1 MCVDAED
8 PYKCRALLDGGHW
21 IDLSLDPQ
29 GHPAPDW
36 QPPGCML
43 YDYKPEDI
51 SSCFHGNRLVFI
63 GSDYVFQAYS
73 AIRRKLGGTDA
84 DGELERIDPD
94 TPTHVH
100 FQLKGV
106 SMDLYWDPFL
116 NSTEWHHELAT
127 YRDAMAG
134 GTGAGNWTSLY
145 LVGGGR
151 WQLESFQNTRLDQF
165 EAALDQ
171 LIQLVGPMRTFEWR
185 YKASPPNPGGV
196 EREAILLLAPVHGDL
211 KEILTDPDQD
221 GQTRAIRQL
230 NDHLRHLAAQHGLD
244 VAWNYYSMT
253 WPEYVPPNEPGIR
266 HVDVN
271 RALATRANILLNL
284 SCNSKAATRKGKAY
298 PYNRT
303 CCSRY
308 GFSGPVQWALLSTG
322 LIFLPG
328 LYWTPRR
335 KIQSALGYLL
345 RVPSTSLNRHRRRHS
360 LPPSQVLHAL
370 AVVTLAVCYCFF
382 ADRTQALNKLHKV
395 YVLEDFV
402 LLCLI
407 AFVVGV
413 ITFRRTKA
421 SPAAGYSMT
430 KLPAPDQPFLSRYQT
445 DEWKGWMQFVVL
457 IYHYTGASGQ
467 LQIYKGIRI
476 LVASYLFMTG
486 FGHTVYFLK
495 KDDYSLRRVA
505 GVLVRLNLLSCLL
518 PHMMRTDYLFYYFAP
533 LVSFWFLVI
542 YWTLR
547 LGRSWNENRL
557 ALLGK
562 VILSALAVVAL
573 TQLYG
578 PLEVFF
584 TALRYVCRIDWDLR
598 EWRFRVGLDIF
609 IVYAGIICAIL
620 HVHSASSSSAPRAT
634 THASWRIQVL
644 HRLAHVLLVAVAF
657 VSMLGFWNGASHF
670 ASKQAYNRWHPFISW
685 LPIVSYVI
693 LRNATRGLRNVH
705 SSASAWLGRC
715 SLETFT
721 LQYHIWLAA
730 DTKGV
735 LSLGVLDTLG
745 LAPERWIEFY
755 LLTVV
760 FLWVSSSVADATVV
774 LTEWIVGG
782 DQRGRIAIGLRHSSE
797 RQQQAVGPTRQ
808 SSGVDSASFP
818 TAESSDEICD
828 LDREE
833 YLLTSPVPTGQSS
846 GTASVTAAP
855 PSQTRTI
862 SSVSRLLS
870 VLSKGVFLIWNDPLK
885 FRLTTIVLA
894 MWILNLVLCPLSSP
908 SCFSLLP
915 SQTPDFFP
923 PKMSQEEP
931 SFILPCNLAACCK
944 DLLLTTGVVCDSRS
958 RSTHKAAPSRH

>member
-1 MCVDAED
+1 
-8 PYKCRALLDGGHW
+8 
-21 IDLSLDPQ
+21 
-29 GHPAPDW
+29 
-36 QPPGCML
+36 ML

-63 GSDYVFQAYS
+63 GSDYVFQAYA
-73 AIRRKLGGTDA
+73 AIRRKLGDTDA

-100 FQLKGV
+100 SQLKGV

-127 YRDAMAG
+127 YRDAKAG
-134 GTGAGNWTSLY
+134 VNEAGSRTSLY

-151 WQLESFQNTRLDQF
+151 WQLESIQNTRFDQF
-165 EAALDQ
+165 EAALHQ
-171 LIQLVGPMRTFEWR
+171 LIRLVGPMRTSEWR
-185 YKASPPNPGGV
+185 YKASPPNFAGV
-196 EREAILLLAPVHGDL
+196 EEQAIFLLAPVHGDL
-211 KEILTDPDQD
+211 KEILADPDQG

-244 VAWNYYSMT
+244 VVWNYSIMT
-253 WPEYVPPNEPGIR
+253 WPEHVRPGEPGSG

-271 RALATRANILLNL
+271 RAVATRANILLNL
-284 SCNSKAATRKGKAY
+284 SCNSKATTRKGKAY

-308 GFSGPVQWALLSTG
+308 GHPGFVQWALLLAG
-322 LIFLPG
+322 LIVLPG
-328 LYWTPRR
+328 LYLIPRR
-335 KIQSALGYLL
+335 RIQNALGYLL
-345 RVPSTSLNRHRRRHS
+345 RVPSTSLSRHRRRHS

-370 AVVTLAVCYCFF
+370 AVVALAACYCFF
-382 ADRTQALNKLHKV
+382 ADRTQALNKLHKF

-402 LLCLI
+402 LLCFI
-407 AFVVGV
+407 AFAVGV
-413 ITFRRTKA
+413 INFCRTTT
-421 SPAAGYSMT
+421 SPTAGHSRT
-430 KLPAPDQPFLSRYQT
+430 KLPAPDQPFLSRHQT
-445 DEWKGWMQFVVL
+445 DEWKGWMQFIVL

-467 LQIYKGIRI
+467 LQIYKAIRL

-518 PHMMRTDYLFYYFAP
+518 PYMMRTGYLFYYFAP

-547 LGRSWNENRL
+547 LGRSWNDNRL

-562 VILSALAVVAL
+562 VVLSALAVVAL
-573 TQLYG
+573 TQLHG
-578 PLEVFF
+578 PLEALF
-584 TALRYVCRIDWDLR
+584 TALRYICRIDWDLR
-598 EWRFRVGLDIF
+598 EWRFRVGLDIL

-620 HVHSASSSSAPRAT
+620 HVHSTSWSSPTRAT
-634 THASWRIQVL
+634 AHPSWRIQVL
-644 HRLAHVLLVAVAF
+644 HWLAQIVLVVVALA
-657 VSMLGFWNGASHF
+657 SILGFWNGTSHF
-670 ASKQAYNRWHPFISW
+670 ASKQAYNRWHPFVSW
-685 LPIVSYVI
+685 LPIVSYVV
-693 LRNATRGLRNVH
+693 LRNATRGLRNFH

-745 LAPERWIEFY
+745 LAPEKWVEFY

-774 LTEWIVGG
+774 LTDWIVGG
-782 DQRGRIAIGLRHSSE
+782 DQRGRTVAGLRYLSE
-797 RQQQAVGPTRQ
+797 RQKQQKQQQQQQQSVGPTRQ
-808 SSGVDSASFP
+808 SFELDSASSSR
-818 TAESSDEICD
+818 AESTDEIID
-828 LDREE
+828 LDHEE
-833 YLLTSPVPTGQSS
+833 YRLISPLTTSQSS
-846 GTASVTAAP
+846 GTAPAAAAP
-855 PSQTRTI
+855 PSQTAKA
-862 SSVSRLLS
+862 SSVSCLLS
-870 VLSKGVFLIWNDPLK
+870 VLSKGVFFIWNDTLM
-885 FRLTTIVLA
+885 FRLTTIVLT
-894 MWILNLVLCPLSSP
+894 MWILNLV
-908 SCFSLLP
+908 
-915 SQTPDFFP
+915 
-923 PKMSQEEP
+923 
-931 SFILPCNLAACCK
+931 
-944 DLLLTTGVVCDSRS
+944 
-958 RSTHKAAPSRH
+958 